1 MLGYNYSRLLLRSE
15 IIRVNLSTL
24 FPTFRPI
31 KFSPPLQRDF
41 FSAANSA
48 RNERID
54 IVLFLR
60 EKRIGIALSRA
71 SSSLDHY
78 PLQTSFEIPLHGF
91 LLYVLYLL
99 VPFRKNCSSAG
110 LARVLNGPVSRNPTL
125 QESSPARSIEDG
137 EE

>member
-1 MLGYNYSRLLLRSE
+1 MLEYNYSRLLLRSE

-31 KFSPPLQRDF
+31 KFSQRDF

-54 IVLFLR
+54 VVLFLR
-60 EKRIGIALSRA
+60 EKRIGIASSRV
-71 SSSLDHY
+71 SSSLDHC

-110 LARVLNGPVSRNPTL
+110 LVHALNGPVSRNPTL
-125 QESSPARSIEDG
+125 QESSAARSIED
-137 EE
+137 EEE

>member
-1 MLGYNYSRLLLRSE
+1 MLEYNYSRLLLRSE

-31 KFSPPLQRDF
+31 KFSQRDF
-41 FSAANSA
+41 FSAVH
-48 RNERID
+48 ERID

-60 EKRIGIALSRA
+60 EKRIGIASSRV
-71 SSSLDHY
+71 SSSLDHC

-110 LARVLNGPVSRNPTL
+110 LVRALNGPVSRNPTL
-125 QESSPARSIEDG
+125 QESSAARSIED
-137 EE
+137 EEE

>member
-1 MLGYNYSRLLLRSE
+1 MLEYNYSRLLLRSE

-31 KFSPPLQRDF
+31 KFSQRDF

-54 IVLFLR
+54 VVLFLR
-60 EKRIGIALSRA
+60 EKRIGIASSRV
-71 SSSLDHY
+71 SSSLDHC

-110 LARVLNGPVSRNPTL
+110 LVRALNGSVSRNPTL
-125 QESSPARSIEDG
+125 QESSAARSIED
-137 EE
+137 EEE